1 MAERQISI
9 DDLMRIT
16 KLPRYAVVKGVG
28 LRAYTI
34 ALERASEEERA
45 LLQVEGPY
53 IKPVEQA
60 IEEIYRGKVEIELVE
75 R

>member
-1 MAERQISI
+1 MATRQISI

-34 ALERASEEERA
+34 ALERAHSE
-45 LLQVEGPY
+45 LLAAQTPY

-60 IEEIYRGKVEIELVE
+60 ITEIYEGKVEIELVE
-75 R
+75 K